1 MHTMIEGFHFLC
13 LLDLKCA
20 LRGDDRS
27 FVKSTSG
34 GLLNCAPSP
43 EKKQQLL
50 TDITGFVKCTKGLQ
64 AIPLSDGR
72 LRIQQSIDGKFIIVD
87 TEALDDVLVRSDVAG
102 EEFIQVNFTSGK
114 KVLLTDTLIGFKPA
128 EAKGLDAGRIPRVV
142 TTPDVVNV
150 FEAIQDALHSSGVDT
165 HEMSILKKVFE
176 AVLTGGESVGFDLST
191 ERSWLA
197 RIPSSH
203 TNISS

>member
-1 MHTMIEGFHFLC
+1 
-13 LLDLKCA
+13 
-20 LRGDDRS
+20 
-27 FVKSTSG
+27 
-34 GLLNCAPSP
+34 LNCAPSP

-50 TDITGFVKCTKGLQ
+50 TDIAGYVNRTKGLR

-72 LRIQQSIDGKFIIVD
+72 LRIQQNVDSKYIVVD
-87 TEALDDVLVRSDVAG
+87 TETLDDVLVRSDVAG
-102 EEFIQVNFTSGK
+102 EEFIQVNFSGGK
-114 KVLLTDTLIGFKPA
+114 KVLLTDSLIGFKPA
-128 EAKGLDAGRIPRVV
+128 EAKGIDAGRIPRVV

-150 FEAIQDALHSSGVDT
+150 FEAIQDALHTNGIDT

-176 AVLTGGESVGFDLST
+176 AVLTGGESVGFDLTT

-203 TNISS
+203 GKLSS